1 MTEKMTVL
9 IVRPAEKPEV
19 VEIEHTLET
28 LQGIVGGY
36 IDRAYPFFDDDNAA
50 IIFNDEG
57 KINGSRLNRVLYDED
72 GDIYDVVAGTFIV
85 AGLTTEDF
93 GSLTEEQLK
102 KYAKRFR
109 FPEVFV
115 RADDNI
121 LAVVERNGVKQL
133 VPLLS

>member
-57 KINGSRLNRVLYDED
+57 KINGCRLNRVLYDED

-109 FPEVFV
+109 FPEVFM
-115 RADDNI
+115 RINDNI